1 MRLSFGVTGSVV
13 VSALLVWPHTTTQ
26 AVQVVARERQPA
38 GAAAFADFRDLAA
51 AAGLTART
59 VIGGEHTKDYILET
73 TGGGV
78 AILDYDNDG
87 WPDIF
92 LVNGARLAQASPD
105 TAPASHLYR
114 NRGDGTFVDVTE
126 KAGVG
131 GRGWGQGVCA
141 GDYDNDGDVD
151 LFVTYYGDQVLY
163 RNNGDGTFSDVTRQ
177 SGLSLSSP
185 RWNTGAAFLDFDH
198 DGHLDL
204 FVSAY
209 VAFADATR
217 YPRGSRGDC
226 FWKGL
231 GVMCGPHGLA
241 GSQNMLFRG
250 NGDGTFSDVS
260 EKAGLLAARP
270 AFGFTPLVLDY
281 DNDRWPDIYV
291 ANDSAASLLFHNNGN
306 GTFKDVGLQAGVA
319 LTADGRAQAGM
330 GVAAG
335 DYDRDGWLDIVKTNF
350 DDDTPSLYRN
360 LGRGGLFDDA
370 TRAAGLAVNTRYL
383 GWGTGFLD
391 VDLDSWP
398 DILIVNGHV
407 YPEADRLG
415 GHYSYEQP
423 KLLYR
428 NLGNGRFED
437 VSMRAGP
444 ALLEKTSARGAA
456 FGDLFNTGT
465 QDIVVNNMHDPPSL
479 LHNCAAPAGH
489 GLLVELVG
497 TRSNRSAIGARVTV
511 SVSGRRLIDEVR
523 SGGSFCSHNDLRIHM
538 GLGGQTRA
546 DTIEV
551 AWPSGATEKI
561 SAVDADQL
569 VVIREGSGVIRRT
582 PLTRRTLPGCPSL
595 PPP

>member
-13 VSALLVWPHTTTQ
+13 VSALLVWPHTTTR
-26 AVQVVARERQPA
+26 AVQVVALERQSA
-38 GAAAFADFRDLAA
+38 GAVPFADFRDLAA

-92 LVNGARLAQASPD
+92 LVNGARLAQARPD
-105 TAPASHLYR
+105 TPPASHLYR

-163 RNNGDGTFSDVTRQ
+163 RNNGDGTFGDVTRQ

-360 LGRGGLFDDA
+360 LGRGLFDDA

-391 VDLDSWP
+391 VDRDSWP
-398 DILIVNGHV
+398 EILIVNGHV

-415 GHYSYEQP
+415 GHYSYQQP

-444 ALLEKTSARGAA
+444 ALIEKTSARGAA

-479 LHNCAAPAGH
+479 LHNCAAPTGH

-561 SAVDADQL
+561 SALDADQL

-582 PLTRRTLPGCPSL
+582 PLLRRALAGWAAR
-595 PPP
+595 

>member
-1 MRLSFGVTGSVV
+1 MKFSTRFRVAI
-13 VSALLVWPHTTTQ
+13 ALPLTFLALERPEGH
-26 AVQVVARERQPA
+26 AVPAAALERQPA
-38 GAAAFADFRDLAA
+38 AAAAFADFRDLAA

-78 AILDYDNDG
+78 AILDYDNDA

-92 LVNGARLAQASPD
+92 LVNGARLAEGSPD
-105 TAPASHLYR
+105 RPSSHLYR
-114 NRGDGTFVDVTE
+114 SRGDGTFVDVTE

-131 GRGWGQGVCA
+131 GRGWGQGVSA

-185 RWNTGAAFLDFDH
+185 RWNTGAAFLDFDR

-204 FVSAY
+204 FVTAY

-260 EKAGLLAARP
+260 GKAGLLAARP

-281 DNDRWPDIYV
+281 DNDRWPDVYV
-291 ANDSAASLLFHNNGN
+291 ANDSAASLLFHNNRD

-330 GVAAG
+330 GVSAG
-335 DYDRDGWLDIVKTNF
+335 DYDRDGLLDIVKTNF

-360 LGRGGLFDDA
+360 LGRGLFDDA

-415 GHYSYEQP
+415 GNYSYQQP

-444 ALLEKTSARGAA
+444 ALLEKRSSRGAA
-456 FGDLFNTGT
+456 FGDLFNTGL
-465 QDIVVNNMHDPPSL
+465 QDVVVNNMHDPPSL

-538 GLGGQTRA
+538 GLGSQTRA
-546 DTIEV
+546 ETIEV
-551 AWPSGATEKI
+551 AWPSGATETI
-561 SAVDADQL
+561 SAIDADQL

-582 PLTRRTLPGCPSL
+582 PLTRRALAACTTR
-595 PPP
+595 